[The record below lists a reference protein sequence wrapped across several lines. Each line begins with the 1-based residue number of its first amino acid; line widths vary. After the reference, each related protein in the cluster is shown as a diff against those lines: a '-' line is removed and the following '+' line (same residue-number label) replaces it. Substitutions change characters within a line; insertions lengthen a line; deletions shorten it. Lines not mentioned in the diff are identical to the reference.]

1 MSWDSIFFIKGIVSE
16 LLEYP
21 EFDFEL
27 VFSRIWVGLITSL
40 LELMNISVTEE
51 NFYFVL
57 KFTIFVEN
65 ILHFLS
71 DIVVYHLATLIYTE
85 IATIKNY
92 TTVNAKKVR
101 ILYSMLFIFT
111 SGSEFLFRF
120 IPSYPHS
127 FGHFLN
133 CGLENCALLKIK
145 HQQTKVL

>member
-1 MSWDSIFFIKGIVSE
+1 MSCDSIFFIKGIISE
-16 LLEYP
+16 LLDHL
-21 EFDFEL
+21 EFGFEL
-27 VFSRIWVGLITSL
+27 MFSRIWVGVITPLSK
-40 LELMNISVTEE
+40 LMNILVTEAIS
-51 NFYFVL
+51 YFIL

-71 DIVVYHLATLIYTE
+71 DIVVYHLTMLIYTE

-145 HQQTKVL
+145 NQQTKVL